1 VVPALRFLFAAV
13 VAVMIQG
20 PFAFAQMGL
29 PIADHVIVIGV
40 DGLSPAGIRNA
51 STPVMDSLMQL
62 SAYSF
67 ACEAVLPTSS
77 SPNWASMIM
86 GAPPELHG
94 VTSNAWEPDQP
105 NPPLQCEGADG
116 KGGWS
121 GTWPTIFGELR
132 RQRPD
137 ADIACFYDW
146 RDFGRLI
153 EKGVLTK
160 ERRTDRLTK
169 AFGNGHRAMARGA
182 ARYFA
187 DRTPALLF
195 IHLDNVDHAG
205 HKHGHGTAKYHAAVT
220 EADRLIGEVV
230 KAVQAS
236 GKADRTVILITADH
250 GGKGTGHGGD
260 SPEERLVPWIL
271 HGQKVVH
278 GPLLQHPHT
287 FDTAA
292 TLAHILRL
300 QLPTCWTGKP
310 IIAAFPQ

>member
-1 VVPALRFLFAAV
+1 
-13 VAVMIQG
+13 MIQG

-40 DGLSPAGIRNA
+40 DGLSPDGIRGA
-51 STPVMDSLMQL
+51 ITPVMDSLMQRA
-62 SAYSF
+62 AYSF

-94 VTSNAWEPDQP
+94 ITSNAWEPD
-105 NPPLQCEGADG
+105 NPHAPLLCEGTNG
-116 KGGWS
+116 KGSPS

-132 RQRPD
+132 RQRPE

-153 EKGVLTK
+153 ENGVLTK
-160 ERRTDRLTK
+160 NRRANLFNK
-169 AFGNGHRAMARGA
+169 AFGNGHRAMMRGA
-182 ARYFA
+182 GRYFE
-187 DRTPALLF
+187 DKTPALLF

-205 HKHGHGTAKYHAAVT
+205 HKHGHGTPKYYAAVS
-220 EADRLIGEVV
+220 EADRLVGELV
-230 KAVQAS
+230 KAVQNS
-236 GKADRTVILITADH
+236 GKANRTVILITADH

-271 HGQKVVH
+271 HGHKVVQ
-278 GPLLQHPHT
+278 GALLSHPKT

-292 TLAHILRL
+292 TLAYILQL
-300 QLPTCWTGKP
+300 QLPACWTGKP